1 MDSLWLR
8 KGGRKHGSTNTTL
21 KYEIDGHQFRTVQCV
36 CDYLGVGRNTVY
48 KSLGRNDGQ
57 IKRINIKILAEDTQW
72 PRLSNSKAGT
82 LTSLKSVKKTQ
93 SSASRQQ

>member
-1 MDSLWLR
+1 
-8 KGGRKHGSTNTTL
+8 
-21 KYEIDGHQFRTVQCV
+21 
-36 CDYLGVGRNTVY
+36 VY

-57 IKRINIKILAEDTQW
+57 IKRINIKILAEDIQW

>member
-1 MDSLWLR
+1 MNNPQFR

-21 KYEIDGHQFRTVQCV
+21 KYEIGGLQFRTVQCV
-36 CDYLGVGRNTVY
+36 CDYFGVGRNTVH
-48 KSLGRNDGQ
+48 KSLGSNDGQ
-57 IKRINIKILAEDTQW
+57 IKRINIKILAEDIQW